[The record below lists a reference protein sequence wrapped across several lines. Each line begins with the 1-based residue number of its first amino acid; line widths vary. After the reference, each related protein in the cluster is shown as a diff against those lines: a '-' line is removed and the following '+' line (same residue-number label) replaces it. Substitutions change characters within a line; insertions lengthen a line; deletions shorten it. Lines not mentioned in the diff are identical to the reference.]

1 MREQSRVLLASLAGA
16 AIGGLAGYLYL
27 TDGGRRLR
35 DQLEPRLD
43 EFTQEMRKLRSTI
56 NKAQAVA
63 SEGWRSLNELI
74 GERPERQR
82 QESQLSGQARQAS
95 PF

>member
-1 MREQSRVLLASLAGA
+1 MNDQSRVLVASIAGA

-27 TDGGRRLR
+27 TAGGRRLR
-35 DQLEPRLD
+35 EELEPRLD
-43 EFTQEMRKLRSTI
+43 EAAQEIRKLRSTVI
-56 NKAQAVA
+56 KAQEVA

-74 GERPERQR
+74 GERQPNR
-82 QESQLSGQARQAS
+82 QLSGQGRQSS